1 MTEIVWFE
9 ADSCGDVSIAGGK
22 GASLS
27 RMTGLGLPV
36 PPGFVVPAGS
46 LRAALD
52 AAGTLE
58 DVRGP
63 LAAVTADHE
72 LGAIAEQAHAI
83 VMATP
88 PSPELERAVTEAYAR
103 MGEDAEV
110 AVRSSAVSED
120 SETASFAGQ
129 QETYLHVH
137 GADEVLAR
145 IRECWAS
152 FFTER
157 ALFYRREKGSLEDF
171 DIAVVVQ
178 RMVTPDV
185 AGVLFTI
192 DPTRNRKDR
201 MVVEAVLGL
210 GEGVVSGQLTPDH
223 YQLARD
229 GTVKRSKVCE
239 QPYAVVRGEHGGI
252 RELPL
257 EPERGAAPKL
267 DEDQLRKLAAVGR
280 DLEERLG
287 RPQDIEWAIED
298 GELYVLQ
305 ARPVT
310 T

>member
-9 ADSCGDVSIAGGK
+9 ADACCDVALAGGK

-46 LRAALD
+46 LRAALA

-58 DVRGP
+58 DVRGS
-63 LAAVTADHE
+63 LARVTGDAD
-72 LGAIAEQAHAI
+72 LGAVAEAAHAI
-83 VMATP
+83 VMRTP
-88 PSPELERAVTEAYAR
+88 HAPELERAVADAYAR
-103 MGEDAEV
+103 MGDDVEV

-129 QETYLHVH
+129 QETYLHVR
-137 GADEVLAR
+137 GAGQVLER

-157 ALFYRREKGSLEDF
+157 ALFYRRQKGSLEDF

-178 RMVTPDV
+178 RMVSPDV

-192 DPTRNRKDR
+192 DPTRGRRDR

-223 YQLARD
+223 YQLSRD
-229 GTVKRSKVCE
+229 GKVKRSRVSE
-239 QPYAVVRGEHGGI
+239 QPYAVVRGEQGGV
-252 RELPL
+252 REQPLP
-257 EPERGAAPKL
+257 PDRGAAPKL
-267 DEDQLRKLAAVGR
+267 SEEQLRRLADVGR

-287 RPQDIEWAIED
+287 RPQDIEWAIEG

-310 T
+310 A